1 MKRRNEKKHEKI
13 AIVVWSTVNMLC
25 PYIFR
30 YAKRGKSSRWD
41 SELK

>member
-1 MKRRNEKKHEKI
+1 MKKSMKKLP
-13 AIVVWSTVNMLC
+13 IVVWSTVNMLC